1 MNADWQHLWSAAGSE
16 AQRRFRTATPRA
28 AHRIRRAYGKAVSPL
43 RSATPFQMRLVS
55 SQTTSHAGTM
65 REKSPPWPH
74 APMHR
79 LSQTG
84 TYFVTS
90 ATNQKAHLPDEFDVS
105 PER

>member
-1 MNADWQHLWSAAGSE
+1 MQIGNIYGVRREAKRHAAFGLL
-16 AQRRFRTATPRA
+16 PRA

-43 RSATPFQMRLVS
+43 GSASPFQMRLVS